1 VKMGEEKRLSFEE
14 AFSELEATVRRLE
27 EGGLTLEES
36 LALYER
42 GMELAELCAEHL
54 DQAELRVRQ
63 LLPAPGG
70 DITAEPFEGWQK
82 V

>member
-1 VKMGEEKRLSFEE
+1 MDQKETLTFEE
-14 AFSELEATVRRLE
+14 AYAQLEAAVRRLE

-42 GMELAELCAEHL
+42 GMELAALCASQL

-63 LLPAPGG
+63 LMAASTGE
-70 DITAEPFEGWQK
+70 ITSEPFTGWTER
-82 V
+82 